1 MALSDHEQQLLDQME
16 RALYAEDPQFATS
29 LRRASTGSVMRG
41 RAVLGAVGI
50 VIGMGILVAG
60 VATALIPLGVVG
72 FLVML
77 VGGVAIYAALRP
89 LPDGEAGA
97 SANVKAPKVKKSSG
111 FMHRMEDRWN
121 RRHDER

>member
-29 LRRASTGSVMRG
+29 LRRASTGPAMRG
-41 RAVLGAVGI
+41 RAVLGGIGVLVGLA
-50 VIGMGILVAG
+50 ILITG
-60 VATALIPLGVVG
+60 VATSLIPVGMLG

-77 VGGVAIYAALRP
+77 VGAVAVYAAFRP
-89 LPDGEAGA
+89 VPTATAGA
-97 SANVKAPKVKKSSG
+97 GTQKPAREKKSNG

-121 RRHDER
+121 RRHDSI

>member
-29 LRRASTGSVMRG
+29 LRRASSGPAMRG
-41 RAVLGAVGI
+41 RAVIGVVGI
-50 VIGMGILVAG
+50 VLGMAILVAG
-60 VATALIPLGVVG
+60 VATALIPLGILG

-77 VGGVAIYAALRP
+77 VGGVMIYAAFRP
-89 LPDGEAGA
+89 VPAGDA
-97 SANVKAPKVKKSSG
+97 AAAPKQPRVKKSSG

-121 RRHDER
+121 RRHDAG

>member
-29 LRRASTGSVMRG
+29 LRRASTGKVMRG
-41 RAVLGAVGI
+41 RAILGVVGI
-50 VIGMGILVAG
+50 VVGMGILVAG
-60 VATALIPLGVVG
+60 VATALIPLGVLG

-89 LPDGEAGA
+89 LPENEAVAGG
-97 SANVKAPKVKKSSG
+97 NVKAPKVKKSSG

-121 RRHDER
+121 RRHDGP